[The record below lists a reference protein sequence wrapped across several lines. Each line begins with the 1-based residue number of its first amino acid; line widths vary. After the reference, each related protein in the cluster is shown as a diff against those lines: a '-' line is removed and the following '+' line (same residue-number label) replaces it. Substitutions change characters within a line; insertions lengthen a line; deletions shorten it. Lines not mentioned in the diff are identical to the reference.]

1 MLKKRII
8 FTLLYDRGYFMLSR
22 NFRLQRVGNLEWL
35 QRNYNFAHIAFFI
48 DELIVLDVTRGVS
61 DSNAFCMT
69 LQALTSDCFVPI
81 AAGGGVRSVAQARQ
95 LLRSGADK
103 IVVNTPLF
111 ENTALVGQLASEF
124 GQQCIVGSVDMKRS
138 VEGGYQLMTDMGRR
152 PVEQAPSDAF
162 AWLNDHLVGELYLN
176 SIDRDG
182 TGQGYDLGMLDQLP
196 AGCSVPVIL
205 AGGVGNGAH
214 LAVGFADPRVDAVA
228 TAHLFNFV
236 GDGLQRARESMLQQ
250 GAKLAAWPE
259 LSELS
264 LGSDLSKRRRA

>member
-8 FTLLYDRGYFMLSR
+8 FTLLYDSGSFMLSR

-48 DELIVLDVTRGVS
+48 DELIVLDVTRGPR
-61 DSNAFCMT
+61 DPDAFCAT
-69 LQALTSDCFVPI
+69 LKALTAGCFVPI
-81 AAGGGVRSVAQARQ
+81 AAGGGVRSVKQASQ

-111 ENTALVGQLASEF
+111 EQRELVKDLAGEF
-124 GQQCIVGSVDMKRS
+124 GQQCVVGSVDMKRKS
-138 VEGGYQLMTDMGRR
+138 GGGYQVVTHMGTR
-152 PVEQAPSDAF
+152 PLDREPAEALE
-162 AWLNDHLVGELYLN
+162 WLGERLVGELYLN
-176 SIDRDG
+176 SIDQDG
-182 TGQGYDLGMLDQLP
+182 TGQGYDFCLLEQLP
-196 AGCSVPVIL
+196 AGCSVPIIL

-214 LAVGFADPRVDAVA
+214 LSVGFADPRVGAVA

-250 GAKLAAWPE
+250 GAQLAVWPR
-259 LSELS
+259 LSELA
-264 LGSDLSKRRRA
+264 LI